1 MLVNADVHHEFTAS
15 CWAVLPERF
24 RRDGHRSEWLDANRR
39 GSALGSFLE
48 GPDLAPDGT
57 FYCVDIPFGRIFSI
71 SGQGV
76 WNVVCEYAGWPN
88 GLKVQQNGRL
98 LIADHKNGIVE
109 VAPRIGKAVTVL
121 GHRNSQAF
129 LGLND
134 LQIAFDGSVWFTDQ
148 GQTGLHDPA
157 GKVYRWVRG
166 QAPVCVLDGLPSP
179 NGVRLSLDGRELF
192 VAVTRDNSVWRAP
205 LMAAGEACKVG
216 RFAMFYGPTGP
227 DGIHIDS
234 RGNLWVCLPGAD
246 TVWIL
251 NSKGEVAGRIRFPA
265 GAFPT
270 NLALDEREGKAYV
283 TCSGH
288 QSIFIAP
295 FDFKQ

>member
-1 MLVNADVHHEFTAS
+1 MLVNAEVYREFTAS

-24 RRDGHRSEWLDANRR
+24 RQDGHRSEWLDANRR
-39 GSALGSFLE
+39 GSAVGSFLE

-57 FYCVDIPFGRIFSI
+57 VYCVDIPFGRIFSV
-71 SGQGV
+71 SGQGA
-76 WNVVCEYAGWPN
+76 WNVVCEYDGWPN

-109 VAPRIGKAVTVL
+109 VDPRIGKAVTLL

-134 LQIAFDGSVWFTDQ
+134 LQIAADNAIWFTDQ

-157 GKVYRWVRG
+157 GKVYRWVSG
-166 QAPVCVLDGLPSP
+166 QAPVCILDGLPSP
-179 NGVRLSLDGRELF
+179 NGVRVSLDGRELF

-205 LMAAGEACKVG
+205 LMAAGEASKVG

-227 DGIHIDS
+227 DGLHIDS
-234 RGNLWVCLPGAD
+234 RGYLWVCLPGAD
-246 TVWIL
+246 TIWIL
-251 NSKGEVAGRIRFPA
+251 DAQAEITGRIRFPA

-270 NLALDEREGKAYV
+270 NLVVDEHAGRAYV
-283 TCSGH
+283 TCSGL
-288 QSIFIAP
+288 QSIFIVS
-295 FDFKQ
+295 FNFN